1 MSQLVDR
8 IVGVVAESTIV
19 VSLEQF
25 RQLPEEILLVEWR
38 LDYLNKL
45 NEQAIVEAI
54 KLVRQKVIVTLRS
67 VNEGGRFD
75 GDEDKRTRLLQELS
89 GLKNT
94 IYIDIDISN
103 KMLVEKIVQE
113 KRLLSYHNFER
124 TPTMQELNDLIE
136 IAKQHSPSIIK
147 IACRVSS
154 SAESARLFSLF
165 TDYPKQN
172 FALIPMSGDD
182 DGLRVEALKRG
193 SALMFVA
200 TGSSVAPGQMSVDAM
215 LEVIERGE

>member
-113 KRLLSYHNFER
+113 KRLL
-124 TPTMQELNDLIE
+124 
-136 IAKQHSPSIIK
+136 
-147 IACRVSS
+147 
-154 SAESARLFSLF
+154 
-165 TDYPKQN
+165 
-172 FALIPMSGDD
+172 
-182 DGLRVEALKRG
+182 
-193 SALMFVA
+193 
-200 TGSSVAPGQMSVDAM
+200 
-215 LEVIERGE
+215 